1 MKKYEDALKE
11 LEELAQRMESGDF
24 KIDTIKTDIDKA
36 RKLIKFC
43 RDALTRT
50 EEEINA
56 IISQDNN

>member
-36 RKLIKFC
+36 KKLIKFC
-43 RDALTRT
+43 RDALNKT